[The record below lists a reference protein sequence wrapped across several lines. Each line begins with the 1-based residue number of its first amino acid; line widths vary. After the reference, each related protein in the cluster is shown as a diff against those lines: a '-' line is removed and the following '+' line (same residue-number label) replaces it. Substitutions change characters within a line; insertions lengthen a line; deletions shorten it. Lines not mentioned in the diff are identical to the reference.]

1 MVKMVTRNIM
11 TCQKGRERCGLCPI
25 VTSYQGLLYLEIYEK
40 KLYALLRQLK
50 NAISLLIQILEMK
63 MDFIEEKFLIIES

>member
-1 MVKMVTRNIM
+1 MSEGTGEMCLVSHSNH
-11 TCQKGRERCGLCPI
+11 
-25 VTSYQGLLYLEIYEK
+25 SDQGLLHLDIYEK